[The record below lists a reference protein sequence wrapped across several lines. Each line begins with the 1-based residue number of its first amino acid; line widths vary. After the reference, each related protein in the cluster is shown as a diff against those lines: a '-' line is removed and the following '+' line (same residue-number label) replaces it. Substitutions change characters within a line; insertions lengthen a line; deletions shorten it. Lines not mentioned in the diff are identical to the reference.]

1 MPGWKME
8 PQATNGMM
16 SMGRPI
22 DKITLKGFKSI
33 RSLEDFPLRPLN
45 ILIGANGAGKS
56 NFVTFFRLLRA
67 MANEFLQ
74 RFIVEQGGPD
84 GFFFMG
90 PKHTPRIF
98 ACLQFGQY
106 VYRFDLAP
114 TGSSVL
120 MIEDEYL
127 DHTGGSDA
135 DSATGYRATG
145 IRESELKKYRDREP
159 AKGWRRDVLDLND
172 YGLASNW
179 IVYHFHD
186 TSMLAPMRRP
196 GSVRDNEYLRPD
208 GGNLGAYLLMLRD
221 RDERIYE
228 KIRDTVRLAAPFFDD
243 FKFRPTSSNGD
254 TMFHLE
260 WTQRGSDYPFLVTQ
274 LSDGT
279 LRFIALTTAL
289 LQPDPPSTILLDE
302 PELGLHPYALTL
314 LAELL
319 KQATEKTQVIV
330 STQSASLLDNFE
342 AEDVI
347 VVERENG
354 ASTFKRLSSAE
365 LKEWLK
371 DYSLGELWEK
381 NIFGGRP
388 SNG

>member
-1 MPGWKME
+1 
-8 PQATNGMM
+8 
-16 SMGRPI
+16 MGQPI

-56 NFVTFFRLLRA
+56 NFVSFFTFLREAVQGRLGVFVA
-67 MANEFLQ
+67 KK
-74 RFIVEQGGPD
+74 GGAD
-84 GFFFMG
+84 DHLFMG
-90 PKHTPRIF
+90 PKITKQIYAYLRFGHFGYEFALEPTFRGSFIF
-98 ACLQFGQY
+98 A
-106 VYRFDLAP
+106 
-114 TGSSVL
+114 
-120 MIEDEYL
+120 DERV
-127 DHTGGSDA
+127 GVDA
-135 DSATGYRATG
+135 SATTPAVNSSIGTGHYESKLQQRKPEVPELWPLIRSVSRRAPSC
-145 IRESELKKYRDREP
+145 IL
-159 AKGWRRDVLDLND
+159 
-172 YGLASNW
+172 
-179 IVYHFHD
+179 YHIHD
-186 TSMLAPMRRP
+186 TSDEAAIRRSA
-196 GSVRDNEYLRPD
+196 SVRDNEYLRPD
-208 GGNLGAYLLMLRD
+208 AANLGAYLLMLRD
-221 RDERIYE
+221 RHERVYE

-254 TMFHLE
+254 TTLHLE

-319 KQATEKTQVIV
+319 KKATEKTQVIV

-342 AEDVI
+342 AEDIV
-347 VVERENG
+347 VVERENA

-365 LKEWLK
+365 LEEWLK
-371 DYSLGELWEK
+371 NYSLGELWEK
-381 NIFGGRP
+381 NVFGGRP